1 MVDLLRWPVRVTAVA
16 LVCGPLL
23 TAYWATPWELACL
36 AAAGLLHVEVGLRLW
51 RDRPDS
57 RMGPLLAGCGLV
69 WLLDAWGRAALP
81 ALFAGGL
88 LLSLLHDPMH
98 LHAGLIVTSGRLR
111 GRWDRAIAA
120 AAYAYWPVLAAVA
133 LAAGR
138 LSPAG
143 LLGVRAWTYP
153 LVGVFLVGVFT
164 VRYRR
169 AGAGDR
175 RVYAPFWAALA
186 ANGLCTAALSAVTY
200 GPRHWPTVLYALG
213 AALIPVGAALS
224 AQRAERR
231 RLVDARDRERRR
243 VERDVHDGVQQ
254 RLLAAAMML
263 RQGDPALVARG
274 AAEVENAIADLR
286 DLVRGMNPAVLV
298 CHGLSGAVA
307 AIAERAR
314 VPVAVDDRVG
324 HVTLPEPVAA
334 AAYYVTMEAVA
345 NSEKHASAGL
355 VTVTLTTGDNRVEVT
370 VSDDGVGGA
379 LAVPGGGLHGLRE
392 RVEACGGTL
401 RLSSAHG
408 RGTAVRAVLP
418 LGAA

>member
-169 AGAGDR
+169 AGAATGASTPR
-175 RVYAPFWAALA
+175 
-186 ANGLCTAALSAVTY
+186 S
-200 GPRHWPTVLYALG
+200 GPRWPPTGCA
-213 AALIPVGAALS
+213 P
-224 AQRAERR
+224 RR
-231 RLVDARDRERRR
+231 
-243 VERDVHDGVQQ
+243 
-254 RLLAAAMML
+254 
-263 RQGDPALVARG
+263 
-274 AAEVENAIADLR
+274 
-286 DLVRGMNPAVLV
+286 
-298 CHGLSGAVA
+298 
-307 AIAERAR
+307 
-314 VPVAVDDRVG
+314 
-324 HVTLPEPVAA
+324 
-334 AAYYVTMEAVA
+334 
-345 NSEKHASAGL
+345 
-355 VTVTLTTGDNRVEVT
+355 
-370 VSDDGVGGA
+370 
-379 LAVPGGGLHGLRE
+379 
-392 RVEACGGTL
+392 
-401 RLSSAHG
+401 
-408 RGTAVRAVLP
+408 
-418 LGAA
+418 